1 MQLFFC
7 ITSILGLTYFLLA
20 KRRFDWFS
28 VAFFSA
34 CIYFLPGF
42 FGYTSYLSLT
52 GWIENPINDEAYRI
66 IILVDGMI
74 LSGAII
80 NDLFSKEV
88 NIKEVKKGN
97 IYVLKI
103 LLCLAII
110 GWMLMLLTTGEAL
123 FYADKLSMM
132 DALNRSHILFYTA
145 VMIGTTLSFEY
156 KNWIIFAFFCVFII
170 FDLFIGFRTSLAIAA
185 ISIFTLLLSKQGK
198 GRLIISSWKQVI
210 AGVFLGIF
218 IFLYQQVAYA
228 VKVGDLDLLRSLL
241 SDTDTYIA
249 MINNSE
255 PFITQTTLN
264 EVTVRNYSVGMGH
277 LMGIFYQFTLF
288 GPELG
293 LEAESFN
300 DLFQNDLFPDVTYGM
315 ANNIWAE
322 MWSAGGWPLLV
333 IFTVLFVIILKGF
346 NILTD
351 RLNVTQRAFVAVMA
365 SYWAFY
371 IHRNDIGYAIVLEK
385 RVLLVLIV
393 SFLIAILI
401 REARKIA
408 AYSRRSHSANP

>member
-1 MQLFFC
+1 MLF
-7 ITSILGLTYFLLA
+7 
-20 KRRFDWFS
+20 
-28 VAFFSA
+28 
-34 CIYFLPGF
+34 
-42 FGYTSYLSLT
+42 
-52 GWIENPINDEAYRI
+52 
-66 IILVDGMI
+66 
-74 LSGAII
+74 
-80 NDLFSKEV
+80 
-88 NIKEVKKGN
+88 
-97 IYVLKI
+97 
-103 LLCLAII
+103 
-110 GWMLMLLTTGEAL
+110 TTGTAL
-123 FYADKLSMM
+123 LFADKQMM
-132 DALNRSHILFYTA
+132 LAELNRSHILFYTA
-145 VMIGTTLSFEY
+145 AMIGATMSFER
-156 KNWIIFAFFCVFII
+156 KRWILFALFGALIL
-170 FDLFIGFRTSLAIAA
+170 FDLFIGFRGSLAITA
-185 ISIFTLLLSKQGK
+185 ISILTLRLSRQGPRRLLIHSWRQVGAAVS
-198 GRLIISSWKQVI
+198 LIL
-210 AGVFLGIF
+210 FLF
-218 IFLYQQVAYA
+218 FYQQVAYA
-228 VKVGDLDLLRSLL
+228 VKVGDWNLLLSLL
-241 SDTDTYIA
+241 GEPNTYIA

>member
-1 MQLFFC
+1 
-7 ITSILGLTYFLLA
+7 
-20 KRRFDWFS
+20 
-28 VAFFSA
+28 
-34 CIYFLPGF
+34 
-42 FGYTSYLSLT
+42 
-52 GWIENPINDEAYRI
+52 
-66 IILVDGMI
+66 
-74 LSGAII
+74 
-80 NDLFSKEV
+80 
-88 NIKEVKKGN
+88 
-97 IYVLKI
+97 
-103 LLCLAII
+103 
-110 GWMLMLLTTGEAL
+110 MLLTTGEAL

-156 KNWIIFAFFCVFII
+156 KNWIIFAFFCVLII

-210 AGVFLGIF
+210 AGVFFGIF